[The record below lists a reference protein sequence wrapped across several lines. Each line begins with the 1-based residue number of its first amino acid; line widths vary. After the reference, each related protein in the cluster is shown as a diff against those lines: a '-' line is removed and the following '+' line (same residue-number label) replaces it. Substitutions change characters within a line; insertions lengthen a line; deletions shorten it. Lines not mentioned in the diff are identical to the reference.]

1 MMSSC
6 TLFKVSPGAYL
17 ESVCLPHKSGI
28 EADLIAYVDNLS
40 SPKPLI
46 DAIQYALFGKA
57 KRLRPAFVRLITEA
71 LGNPGA
77 ADEASLAV
85 EFFHTA
91 SLIADDMPCMDNDTM
106 RRGRPTVHVAYGEA
120 TALLASYA
128 FISAGYEQIAR
139 NGMKFGEKGFE
150 IALIALENVAHNT
163 GVLGATGGQWLD
175 LFVPH
180 PNPEELK
187 EILYKKTV
195 SLFEIAFVL
204 GWLFGQGDLKKL
216 PEVKSCAAHFG
227 VAFQIAD
234 DLHDALQDN
243 AHVYGANYALTLG
256 QETAKRECLK
266 EIEAFSKELSRLEV
280 PLTPLKRIA
289 EELAIAIGCA

>member
-1 MMSSC
+1 MMFASC
-6 TLFKVSPGAYL
+6 TLLGTSPGAYL
-17 ESVCLPHKSGI
+17 ESICLPHKAGI
-28 EADLIAYVDNLS
+28 EADLTSYINSLS
-40 SPKPLI
+40 SPKPLV

-57 KRLRPAFVRLITEA
+57 KRLRPAFVRLIAEA
-71 LGNPGA
+71 LGHPGS

-106 RRGRPTVHVAYGEA
+106 RRGRPTVHIAYGEA

-128 FISAGYEQIAR
+128 LISAGYEQIAR
-139 NGMKFGEKGFE
+139 NGMRLSERGSA
-150 IALIALENVAHNT
+150 ISLLALENVAHNT
-163 GVLGATGGQWLD
+163 GVFGATGGQWLD

-180 PNPEELK
+180 PSPQELK
-187 EILYKKTV
+187 EILFKKTV

-216 PEVKSCAAHFG
+216 PEVKECAAHFG
-227 VAFQIAD
+227 YAFQIAD
-234 DLHDALQDN
+234 DLHDAMQDN

-256 QETAKRECLK
+256 PEAAKRECLQ
-266 EIEAFSKELSRLEV
+266 EIEAFSQKLSRLQV

-289 EELAIAIGCA
+289 EELAIAIG